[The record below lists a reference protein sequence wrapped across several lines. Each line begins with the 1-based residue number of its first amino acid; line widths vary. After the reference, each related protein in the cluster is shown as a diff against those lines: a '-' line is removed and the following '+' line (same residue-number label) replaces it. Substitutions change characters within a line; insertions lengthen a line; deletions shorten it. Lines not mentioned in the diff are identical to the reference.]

1 MRGSMF
7 KNGCRRC
14 CYVMVDYLD
23 AIGAGLI
30 LLDPTPLGFDYLPA
44 ELVARDELQRASAG
58 RFSSIGHASGS
69 GRAVITGPV
78 GSGKTSLVR
87 RFCDDVAKHLI
98 GTRDIAVAHINCRNE
113 NTTMQVM
120 HKIVAQMDERH
131 PDRGLSSGE
140 LLASIRRLVS
150 ARRGHLIV
158 VLDEVDH
165 LLRRAGNDIL
175 YHLLRIDEDAAS
187 EGTLSLILISQEK
200 ILDVLEGAV
209 ISRLGASN
217 HLRIPAYNRE
227 ELTAIAEQR
236 ATLALRPGSWQDT
249 HIALIAEAAAANGD
263 ARAAIELLDTAVR
276 NAEADGRRELR
287 ADDIQRAATELP
299 STHADGLVDELNL
312 HQLLVL
318 LAVARRLRRAD
329 HITSGDID
337 QLYAVV
343 CEEHDA
349 EARSHTT
356 IWKIVKELEA
366 RGLIATRVAPVGS
379 GRGRT
384 THVTMP
390 TVLPADLIPR
400 IEDAVPR
407 RRR

>member
-1 MRGSMF
+1 MF
-7 KNGCRRC
+7 KNGCQSIPD
-14 CYVMVDYLD
+14 VMSDYLEV
-23 AIGAGLI
+23 IGAGLI
-30 LLDPTPLGFDYLPA
+30 LKDPTPLGFDYLP
-44 ELVARDELQRASAG
+44 ERLVARLEVQRSLAS
-58 RFSSIGHASGS
+58 RFTSLAHPTGA

-87 RFCDDVAKHLI
+87 RFCDDVSRRLA

-120 HKIVAQMDERH
+120 HKIVAQMDARH

-140 LLASIRRLVS
+140 LLASIRRLVT

-175 YHLLRIDEDAAS
+175 YHLLRIDEDADA
-187 EGTLSLILISQEK
+187 EGTLSLILISQEQV
-200 ILDVLEGAV
+200 LDVLEGAV

-217 HLRIPAYNRE
+217 HLRIPPYGPE
-227 ELTAIAEQR
+227 ELTDIARQR
-236 ATLALRPGSWQDT
+236 AELALRPGSWQEAHLSMIADT
-249 HIALIAEAAAANGD
+249 AATTGD
-263 ARAAIELLDTAVR
+263 ARAAIELLETAVR
-276 NAEADGRRELR
+276 NAEGDGRSELD
-287 ADDIQRAATELP
+287 ADDIRRAAKEMP
-299 STHADGLVDELNL
+299 SSIGDGLVDELSL

-318 LAVARRLRRAD
+318 LAVCRRLRRAD
-329 HITSGDID
+329 HVTSGDID

-343 CEEHDA
+343 CEEHDV
-349 EARSHTT
+349 EERSHTT
-356 IWKIVKELEA
+356 IWKIVKELEL
-366 RGLIATRVAPVGS
+366 RGLISTEVAPVEH

-390 TVLPADLIPR
+390 SALPGDLIPR
-400 IEDAVPR
+400 IDEQIPR
-407 RRR
+407 RLR

>member
-1 MRGSMF
+1 
-7 KNGCRRC
+7 
-14 CYVMVDYLD
+14 MVDYLD

-30 LLDPTPLGFDYLPA
+30 LLDPTPLGFDYL
-44 ELVARDELQRASAG
+44 LRSFVARDDLQRALAG

-78 GSGKTSLVR
+78 GAEKRASSDALR
-87 RFCDDVAKHLI
+87 RRGQASHRD
-98 GTRDIAVAHINCRNE
+98 TDIAVAHINCRNE

-187 EGTLSLILISQEK
+187 EGTLSLILISQEQ

-318 LAVARRLRRAD
+318 GRCTTPQARD

-349 EARSHTT
+349 EARSHTH
-356 IWKIVKELEA
+356 
-366 RGLIATRVAPVGS
+366 S
-379 GRGRT
+379 GRSSRSSKHG
-384 THVTMP
+384 
-390 TVLPADLIPR
+390 A
-400 IEDAVPR
+400 
-407 RRR
+407 

>member
-1 MRGSMF
+1 MKCVDERKRPSDFALVVLISTCLPCSQGEHVQERLSSLLLRY
-7 KNGCRRC
+7 GGLPRC
-14 CYVMVDYLD
+14 HRSGPHPARPDTTRVRL
-23 AIGAGLI
+23 
-30 LLDPTPLGFDYLPA
+30 PPA
-44 ELVARDELQRASAG
+44 ELVARDDLQRALAG

-187 EGTLSLILISQEK
+187 EGTLSLILISQEQ

-249 HIALIAEAAAANGD
+249 HIALIAKRPPPTAMHVRPSNCSTPPCATQRPTAGGNCVPTTSNAQQPNF
-263 ARAAIELLDTAVR
+263 RA
-276 NAEADGRRELR
+276 
-287 ADDIQRAATELP
+287 P
-299 STHADGLVDELNL
+299 
-312 HQLLVL
+312 
-318 LAVARRLRRAD
+318 
-329 HITSGDID
+329 
-337 QLYAVV
+337 
-343 CEEHDA
+343 
-349 EARSHTT
+349 
-356 IWKIVKELEA
+356 
-366 RGLIATRVAPVGS
+366 
-379 GRGRT
+379 
-384 THVTMP
+384 MP
-390 TVLPADLIPR
+390 TAWSMS
-400 IEDAVPR
+400 
-407 RRR
+407 